1 MDLLTFLSTSFQDVR
16 SSKRTDKLHRALLN
30 EFLNTNVDWAEY
42 NWKYEYLLPE
52 DAYNGTFKIDIA
64 GFIDGQ
70 VKIAILAKALN
81 SNIGKNVKNYANTS
95 IGEAA
100 RLMFAPNVF
109 LDKVLFVSVMPRVS
123 PIFNNKG
130 EVTGYDDVE
139 RLKKRTNIDP
149 VLHSQYKG
157 KVETVDL
164 YFDIENV
171 YSVTDFS
178 EIGVRNLDKVV
189 YSQTESLK

>member
-139 RLKKRTNIDP
+139 RL
-149 VLHSQYKG
+149 
-157 KVETVDL
+157 
-164 YFDIENV
+164 
-171 YSVTDFS
+171 
-178 EIGVRNLDKVV
+178 
-189 YSQTESLK
+189 